1 MRAVIYPIKDRPAL
15 GLRLEDREKAAVIS
29 DLHIGFE
36 NQLAEKGVRVPPQTQ
51 GLLKSV
57 LNVTKDEKASRVIF
71 VGDVK
76 ASEAKTYA
84 EEWQDVPLFFE
95 NLLSE
100 GLSVDVIP
108 GNHDGGLE
116 LMLPSGVNFHSPRGM
131 IVKLEDGS
139 KVGLF
144 HGHAWPAPELFSAR
158 VLVIGHNHWA
168 VELKDQMGAR
178 IRAPVWV
185 VSRVDTR
192 KMVSSFLKFSS
203 VQFEDP
209 VRKFEELFGETPNE
223 PTVISMPAF
232 NPFLRGRPLNP
243 LDVQDLGL
251 GPLIKEKV
259 LKIND
264 AEVFMLDGTYLGKVE
279 QLPSLLVLGR
289 RGSLKR

>member
-1 MRAVIYPIKDRPAL
+1 VIYPIKDRPAL
-15 GLRLEDREKAAVIS
+15 GLRLEDGEKAVVIS

-36 NQLAEKGVRVPPQTQ
+36 SQLAEKGVRVPPQTQ
-51 GLLKSV
+51 GLLNSV

-131 IVKLEDGS
+131 IVKLGDGS

-144 HGHAWPAPELFSAR
+144 HGHAWPAPELFSAHL
-158 VLVIGHNHWA
+158 LVIGHNHWA

-192 KMVSSFLKFSS
+192 KMVSSFLQFSS